1 MSVLKS
7 SSFKKLM
14 RYAIPFKSKLIS
26 VAFWA
31 LFLAIV
37 AGLRPLIL
45 NITIDKY
52 FVNTSKETNVIQDYF
67 LNLINQL
74 LIEDNATY
82 NIKVLVVIMLIILL
96 LEVLA
101 QYFFVYISSWLGQDI
116 VKVIREKLF
125 AHLASFKVKYYDNE
139 PVGKLITRCV
149 SLLNNCT
156 IFIPV
161 SRS

>member
-67 LNLINQL
+67 LNLISNI
-74 LIEDNATY
+74 LIEGNATY
-82 NIKVLVVIMLIILL
+82 NIKVLVAIMFIILL
-96 LEVLA
+96 LEVLH
-101 QYFFVYISSWLGQDI
+101 
-116 VKVIREKLF
+116 K
-125 AHLASFKVKYYDNE
+125 
-139 PVGKLITRCV
+139 
-149 SLLNNCT
+149 
-156 IFIPV
+156 
-161 SRS
+161 